1 MADSHVSGSSD
12 KITKKSNIC
21 WDFVK
26 INECIKSTKIVYDG
40 TRVKWC
46 DNYESL
52 KVFIESA
59 FCQQGKWRASGGSSK
74 SFDAFSAEF
83 RVIWYPGKHNTLTF
97 SGSAGELA
105 KECLMKLCGGHSIDY
120 NESLENINLELD
132 ILKSKVDSMQVLLD
146 SQRSPITSEVG
157 DLSNEITLL
166 KLDLEEEKLQN
177 RLLERAVERLQ
188 QEIDKIN
195 IYRSGSV
202 GFAKDANLINNGEI
216 AEACVDGSQISED
229 GFDDESVK
237 TLLETPYQLVSFPVG
252 NEVIG
257 DREVLSSDDRSYI
270 QQRSDEEN
278 DVIIIENNDQL
289 STSDQICIQQH
300 NEKDKVVIKINDHEV
315 LNSND
320 QTCIQQHSDEENDV
334 IVNTVNTVNSQ
345 LIPHLNKEVSLHSYE
360 SFPALNP
367 SDSDPVSGPAD
378 RNYRQFTSSTD
389 LAKSQEHYP
398 TFSPRRPFRDRC
410 YNIPSYRTGYRQYSL
425 EWLVHLSVVSRVT
438 RSKKYQSESPHA
450 IATLGQTRELKNGKL
465 STLI

>member
-1 MADSHVSGSSD
+1 
-12 KITKKSNIC
+12 
-21 WDFVK
+21 
-26 INECIKSTKIVYDG
+26 
-40 TRVKWC
+40 
-46 DNYESL
+46 
-52 KVFIESA
+52 
-59 FCQQGKWRASGGSSK
+59 
-74 SFDAFSAEF
+74 
-83 RVIWYPGKHNTLTF
+83 
-97 SGSAGELA
+97 
-105 KECLMKLCGGHSIDY
+105 
-120 NESLENINLELD
+120 
-132 ILKSKVDSMQVLLD
+132 MQVLLD

>member
-1 MADSHVSGSSD
+1 ML
-12 KITKKSNIC
+12 
-21 WDFVK
+21 DFVK

-52 KVFIESA
+52 KVFIESG
-59 FCQQGKWRASGGSSK
+59 FCQEGKWRASGGSSK

-83 RVIWYPGKHNTLTF
+83 RVIWYPGKYNTLTF

-105 KECLMKLCGGHSIDY
+105 KECLMKLCGGQCIDCK
-120 NESLENINLELD
+120 ESFENVNLELD

-146 SQRSPITSEVG
+146 SQRSPIRCEVG

-202 GFAKDANLINNGEI
+202 GFAKDANLII
-216 AEACVDGSQISED
+216 AEACVDPSQNPKDE
-229 GFDDESVK
+229 FDDESVK
-237 TLLETPYQLVSFPVG
+237 TLETPYQLVSFPVG

-257 DREVLSSDDRSYI
+257 DHEVSSSDDRGCI
-270 QQRSDEEN
+270 QQRSDEDN
-278 DVIIIENNDQL
+278 DVIILENNDQL
-289 STSDQICIQQH
+289 STSDRICIQH
-300 NEKDKVVIKINDHEV
+300 NEKDKVIIKINDHEE

-320 QTCIQQHSDEENDV
+320 QTCIQQHSDEQNDV
-334 IVNTVNTVNSQ
+334 SVNTVNTVSSR
-345 LIPHLNKEVSLHSYE
+345 LIPQNNNEVSLYSYE
-360 SFPALNP
+360 SFPEFNP
-367 SDSDPVSGPAD
+367 SDIDPVSKPAD
-378 RNYRQFTSSTD
+378 RNYGRFTSSTNR
-389 LAKSQEHYP
+389 AKSQEHYP
-398 TFSPRRPFRDRC
+398 TFPPRRPFRDRC

-425 EWLVHLSVVSRVT
+425 EWLVHLNLVSHVT
-438 RSKKYQSESPHA
+438 RRKKYQSESPHA